1 MALVFHVLLVQLKLF
16 HFREVRAESGAW
28 FFEQEKRKADRPQLY
43 GSALVRAS
51 FRRAKPASQ
60 AKDGQC
66 YRKGIY
72 YNGAYTS
79 TAVGGLH
86 SFSVHTVATVLI
98 SLLVDIGLR
107 LVLALI

>member
-1 MALVFHVLLVQLKLF
+1 MALVFHVLPVQLKLF

-60 AKDGQC
+60 AKNGQC

-72 YNGAYTS
+72 YN
-79 TAVGGLH
+79 
-86 SFSVHTVATVLI
+86 
-98 SLLVDIGLR
+98 
-107 LVLALI
+107 